1 MVARVAVAYAERWP
15 VAPGRDS
22 RSPAQPRSAA
32 ERRETGRRLAL
43 VREATDLARP
53 KPQVVRH
60 ARTGHTR
67 PHEALLDLIDA
78 SLDAT
83 PTYAMPYAGR
93 GWLALLDDLRAHVA
107 RRTAAGRAEAEYA
120 RGDDE

>member
-1 MVARVAVAYAERWP
+1 MVARVAVAYAGVWAGSAHPDRRL
-15 VAPGRDS
+15 A
-22 RSPAQPRSAA
+22 AQTRSAT

-83 PTYAMPYAGR
+83 PPFAMPYAAR
-93 GWLALLDDLRAHVA
+93 GWFALLDDLRAHVA
-107 RRTAAGRAEAEYA
+107 RRTAAGRAELDYA
-120 RGDDE
+120 RQDDE